1 MKFDGT
7 TNDHHII
14 PKFRGKSK
22 PYSDFISKLGI
33 DVDKY
38 TITVTAGKGGAHMNI
53 LHGKG
58 KWNKKWMDFIDN
70 NPNATAKDVFQFAGK
85 MMDEYEVNKF
95 KIHPY
100 KS

>member
-7 TNDHHII
+7 TNDHYII

-22 PYSDFISKLGI
+22 PYADFISNLGI
-33 DVDKY
+33 DVDQY
-38 TITVTAGKGGAHMNI
+38 TITVTAGKGGAHINL

-58 KWNKKWMDFIDN
+58 KWNQKWMNFIDN

-100 KS
+100 NS